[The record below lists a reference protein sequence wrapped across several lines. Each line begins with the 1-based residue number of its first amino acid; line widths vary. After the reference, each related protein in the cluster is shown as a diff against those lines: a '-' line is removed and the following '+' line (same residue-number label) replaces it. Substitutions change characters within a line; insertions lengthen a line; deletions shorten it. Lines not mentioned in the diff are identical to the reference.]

1 MISTAK
7 QARAAVGKDCV
18 KVPAGDDPEY
28 LCFEGTKLVGNS
40 TNAKFV
46 NGGRYTV
53 SRIGERVGIKD
64 DMIGEVFE
72 TTLEAISKNCLL
84 AHAMV
89 YNKVQGAPESGTV
102 MLHDT
107 SSKDFKKCNLYV
119 GLSRVTAGGN
129 ASIARD

>member
-28 LCFEGTKLVGNS
+28 MCFEGTKLVGNS
-40 TNAKFV
+40 TNSKFV
-46 NGGRYTV
+46 NGSRYTV

-64 DMIGEVFE
+64 DMMEEVFE
-72 TTLEAISKNCLL
+72 TSLDAISKRSLL
-84 AHAMV
+84 AWAMV
-89 YNKVQGAPESGTV
+89 YNKVQGATESGTV

-107 SSKDFKKCNLYV
+107 SSRYFKKCHLYV
-119 GLSRVTAGGN
+119 GLSRATSGSNVFV
-129 ASIARD
+129 SHE